1 MAHEDGAWTVKV
13 LDDLRP
19 EDLQLVADFFI
30 EHFPGVFYPKC
41 SPDIWRWKLGA
52 SNPAGPGFLTVA
64 YLDGKVIGT
73 TSGTRQKI
81 RLGGQ
86 TVSGMEI
93 GDTFTHPD
101 YRKSGFCRENYP
113 GTLNKNDYLNKS
125 VFGRLVTET
134 LDRASEAGIQYVFGT
149 PNLNSRP
156 PYLSKLG
163 FIEIGFDKVK
173 SWNLIGSKYV
183 TSARYKIPMRLSIDL
198 MKCAVKVNTY
208 LMQRKNSIRETAFGE
223 MADAFETHV
232 RVRESISKKSGS
244 LYFEQNL
251 SFYQHR
257 YDRHPS
263 HQYRY
268 FELVGKGKV
277 IGWLVCTQIKR
288 SSGRETLVI
297 SDWIAFDETFK
308 GHLPNFISLVAPKYP
323 DAEMISVWASNELTK
338 RSRWYRFGFFSVKE
352 ISIIERC
359 IEIENPQPVEEFADF
374 RIGWSDNG

>member
-1 MAHEDGAWTVKV
+1 MANEDGAWTVRV

-30 EHFPGVFYPKC
+30 EHFPGVFYPEC

-93 GDTFTHPD
+93 GDTFTHPE

-113 GTLNKNDYLNKS
+113 GTFNKNDYLNKS

-134 LDRASEAGIQYVFGT
+134 LDRASKAGIQYVFGT

-183 TSARYKIPMRLSIDL
+183 TSARYKIPVHLSIAL
-198 MKCAVKVNTY
+198 MKCAIKVNTY
-208 LMQRKNSIRETAFGE
+208 LMQRKYSI
-223 MADAFETHV
+223 
-232 RVRESISKKSGS
+232 I
-244 LYFEQNL
+244 
-251 SFYQHR
+251 
-257 YDRHPS
+257 
-263 HQYRY
+263 
-268 FELVGKGKV
+268 
-277 IGWLVCTQIKR
+277 CTQI
-288 SSGRETLVI
+288 
-297 SDWIAFDETFK
+297 
-308 GHLPNFISLVAPKYP
+308 
-323 DAEMISVWASNELTK
+323 
-338 RSRWYRFGFFSVKE
+338 
-352 ISIIERC
+352 
-359 IEIENPQPVEEFADF
+359 
-374 RIGWSDNG
+374 